1 MKNLFNKVSLKKIGD
16 KGVALLIAISL
27 LGVFALLGMYYV
39 RDSETELQR
48 TVLLLDEMKVKDY
61 AKVGLNL
68 VLAELEKAWRT
79 DKIQDL
85 ISRCPL
91 EFDCPYYKQSYG
103 INEASFLGPSDTI
116 QVKIKAQIF
125 DESGKINLNC
135 SPASVL
141 QKILN
146 VDGETARQI
155 VSNLPTPGLNSTNQK
170 WIYLVD
176 ELYDRGWLKKE
187 KTNIEVS
194 NFVSAWNAGN
204 PENPQSYLNVNI
216 APPEVLMA
224 LFNINLD
231 DAQRIMNARPFKSF
245 NEVISAIGKDPATF
259 NMKVDT
265 PSPVWQFPFI
275 DKSTSFRVAVT
286 SELSRVISGRSY
298 NKIYA
303 SYETGVVFIEGNPI
317 IVWNKS
323 IPSKKD
329 DDNND

>member
-27 LGVFALLGMYYV
+27 LGVFALLGIYYV

-61 AKVGLNL
+61 AKAGLNL
-68 VLAELEKAWRT
+68 ALAELERAWRT
-79 DKIQDL
+79 DQIQDL
-85 ISRCPL
+85 LSRCPL

-103 INEASFLGPSDTI
+103 INETLFLGPSDTI
-116 QVKIKAQIF
+116 QVKIKAKIF

-155 VSNLPTPGLNSTNQK
+155 VSNLPTSGMNSTNQR

-187 KTNIEVS
+187 KTNMKAL

-216 APPEVLMA
+216 APPEVLMT
-224 LFNINLD
+224 LFNANLD
-231 DAQRIMNARPFKSF
+231 DVQKIINARPFKSF
-245 NEVISAIGKDPATF
+245 NEVISTIGKDPSTF
-259 NMKVDT
+259 NVKVDGSSST
-265 PSPVWQFPFI
+265 WQFPFI
-275 DKSTSFRVAVT
+275 DRSTSFRVIVT
-286 SELSRVISGRSY
+286 SELSRVISGRNY

-303 SYETGVVFIEGNPI
+303 SYEAGVVFIDGKPT
-317 IVWNKS
+317 IVWNKN
-323 IPSKKD
+323 IPSQKD
-329 DDNND
+329 NENNN

>member
-1 MKNLFNKVSLKKIGD
+1 MKNLFNKVSFKKIGN

-48 TVLLLDEMKVKDY
+48 TILLLDEMKAKNY
-61 AKVGLNL
+61 AKAGLNL
-68 VLAELEKAWRT
+68 ALAELERAWRT

-85 ISRCPL
+85 LSRCPL
-91 EFDCPYYKQSYG
+91 EFDCPYYKQTYSS
-103 INEASFLGPSDTI
+103 NEALSLEPSDNV
-116 QVKIKAQIF
+116 QVKVRVQIF

-155 VSNLPTPGLNSTNQK
+155 VSNLPTPGMNSTNQR
-170 WIYLVD
+170 WIYLID

-187 KTNIEVS
+187 KTNIKVS
-194 NFVSAWNAGN
+194 NFISTWNAGN
-204 PENPQSYLNVNI
+204 PENLQSYLNVNI

-231 DAQRIMNARPFKSF
+231 DVQKIINARPFKSF
-245 NEVISAIGKDPATF
+245 NEVISTIGKDPATF
-259 NMKVDT
+259 NVKVDGSIST
-265 PSPVWQFPFI
+265 WQFPFI
-275 DKSTSFRVAVT
+275 GKSTSFRIVVT
-286 SELSRVISGRSY
+286 SEMSRVISGRSY
-298 NKIYA
+298 NRNYA
-303 SYETGVVFIEGNPI
+303 SYETGIVFIDGKPV
-317 IVWNKS
+317 IVMNKS
-323 IPSKKD
+323 IPSEKEEE
-329 DDNND
+329 NND